1 MGSGVGEH
9 EIVYRE
15 GCSEFK
21 RPWAASTKGRGEF
34 EARHA
39 HGSAKVNLVDSSDY
53 MMEVRANS
61 EPTRMP
67 NVLGKDSRWSP
78 MSSANL
84 GGHRCV
90 RQPAGD
96 YCCEF
101 RRLSGLNSTTTFYQ
115 GAMRLIQCANSN
127 LMPTKVGSRETSSS
141 RGPGSYCLH

>member
-15 GCSEFK
+15 GCGEFK

-39 HGSAKVNLVDSSDY
+39 HGSAKVKPADSSDY
-53 MMEVRANS
+53 RMEVRANS

-67 NVLGKDSRWSP
+67 NVLGKVSWWSQ

-84 GGHRCV
+84 GGHKCV
-90 RQPAGD
+90 WQLVGD
-96 YCCEF
+96 YWCEF
-101 RRLSGLNSTTTFYQ
+101 RRHSGLNSATTFYQ

-127 LMPTKVGSRETSSS
+127 LMPTEVGARLTSGS
-141 RGPGSYCLH
+141 RGPRSYCLH